1 MRALHPSG
9 VCVCCTPSHFS
20 VKSVQDHCEVL
31 TVSGSIWSVS
41 HRASGGLIR
50 SSGVSLFIDLCLL
63 VFVNF
68 FLSVFLKQ
76 VLRFLCGEE
85 VLIFSEMDW
94 GCYAQAC
101 FTLSCDRSALCA
113 G

>member
-63 VFVNF
+63 DFVNF

-85 VLIFSEMDW
+85 VLFSQRE
-94 GCYAQAC
+94 GLGLINPGPFCAQ
-101 FTLSCDRSALCA
+101 S
-113 G
+113 

>member
-1 MRALHPSG
+1 MEDG
-9 VCVCCTPSHFS
+9 TCNVVCFNSLKHI
-20 VKSVQDHCEVL
+20 E
-31 TVSGSIWSVS
+31 S

-63 VFVNF
+63 DFVNF

-85 VLIFSEMDW
+85 VLFSQRE
-94 GCYAQAC
+94 GLGLINPGP
-101 FTLSCDRSALCA
+101 FCA
-113 G
+113 